1 MIFLLGILFS
11 FKAGIEFNF
20 LQRKYTFDTDS
31 CQEDFHRISVNQG
44 CKPTGGLISDSN
56 SPGKIFLSILSLII
70 SLQTNSIA
78 WQGLFLVHLYTLDV
92 VLCGPSFIQQPIKSS
107 ISFSPELYLLSYN
120 PVPSS
125 NCSSWSRVQLENIY
139 PGFLLS
145 VSFCSLLFCL

>member
-1 MIFLLGILFS
+1 MTFLLGIFFS

-31 CQEDFHRISVNQG
+31 CQEDFHRISVNLG
-44 CKPTGGLISDSN
+44 YKPIGGLISDSS
-56 SPGKIFLSILSLII
+56 SPGKIFLSILSLIV

-92 VLCGPSFIQQPIKSS
+92 VLCGLSFTQQQPIKSS
-107 ISFSPELYLLSYN
+107 ISFSSELYLLSYN

-125 NCSSWSRVQLENIY
+125 NGSSWSRVQLENIY

-145 VSFCSLLFCL
+145 V